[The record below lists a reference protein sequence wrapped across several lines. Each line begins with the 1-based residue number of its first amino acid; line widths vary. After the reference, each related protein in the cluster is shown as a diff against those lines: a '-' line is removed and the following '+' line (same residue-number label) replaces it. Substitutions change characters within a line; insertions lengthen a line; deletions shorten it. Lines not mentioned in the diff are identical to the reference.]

1 MPVVLHM
8 RVHVP
13 LLQSPYW
20 IGNLSLFLR
29 LSGPMRRVGGSS
41 ERGVGQAGPG
51 QARLVA
57 WDSGVFALQDTWNA
71 AETEGR
77 VLIGTLSAL
86 CQGNRARGAKR
97 KRLIPLQHNES
108 VYRHTAVPVLSL
120 LVNCG
125 M

>member
-1 MPVVLHM
+1 
-8 RVHVP
+8 
-13 LLQSPYW
+13 
-20 IGNLSLFLR
+20 
-29 LSGPMRRVGGSS
+29 MRRVGGSS

-51 QARLVA
+51 QTRLVA

-77 VLIGTLSAL
+77 VLIGTLGAL
-86 CQGNRARGAKR
+86 CQGNCARGAKR